1 MASERDG
8 AGAHP
13 RRGGRE
19 WRFCPQHREAA
30 GVLSSSSSISVI
42 VVIVAGI
49 KILPKLG
56 YSPWFALLVLIPLVG
71 WVMILVFA
79 FSDWPVD
86 KELRH
91 YRQGGYGPR
100 PGGYPEPPW
109 PGQPAPGYGPGGSQ
123 FPQGGWPP
131 PAPNAPPQ
139 WPGSSAPSGSAGPP
153 GTWPGG
159 PPEPGDTPLPP
170 WPGGPVPPAPGR

>member
-1 MASERDG
+1 MEILSAAS
-8 AGAHP
+8 
-13 RRGGRE
+13 RGGG
-19 WRFCPQHREAA
+19 
-30 GVLSSSSSISVI
+30 GVVIIELISVI

-153 GTWPGG
+153 GTWPG
-159 PPEPGDTPLPP
+159 DTPLPP